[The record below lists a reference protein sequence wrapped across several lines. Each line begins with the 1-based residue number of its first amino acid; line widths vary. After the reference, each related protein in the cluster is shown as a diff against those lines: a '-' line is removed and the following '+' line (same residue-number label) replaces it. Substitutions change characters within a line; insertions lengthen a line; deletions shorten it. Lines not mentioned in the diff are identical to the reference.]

1 MQSLP
6 ILKRRLQAFTLIELL
21 VVIAII
27 AILAAI
33 LFPVF
38 AQAREKARAI
48 SCASNEKQIGLAI
61 LQYVQDYDEMFPK
74 AQGNDGTGPPNFDTW
89 SVTWVD
95 VIQPYAKSYDVFRCP
110 DDSNTQIP
118 AGNAWMGV
126 GVSYDANADNDF
138 PGHWVAYGPFGYG
151 ASGGASFWNYNSET
165 LGQIVMASDC
175 IMVAERHNGDGLKA
189 GVENAT
195 EYNSSFT
202 ETSWASIDE
211 ALIPDGTRP
220 SAPYPFGPNGA
231 VSASHQGRANFL
243 FSDGHVKALVPSS
256 TNPDP
261 INKPLDDEWNCLR
274 PAPFL

>member
-1 MQSLP
+1 MQSIP
-6 ILKRRLQAFTLIELL
+6 ISKRRLQAFTLIELL

-61 LQYVQDYDEMFPK
+61 LQYVQDFDEMFPK
-74 AQGNDGTGPPNFDTW
+74 SQGNQGKAAPNHDIW
-89 SVTWVD
+89 SDTWVD
-95 VIQPYAKSYDVFRCP
+95 VIQPYVKSYDVFRCP
-110 DDSNTQIP
+110 DDPNTTIP
-118 AGNAWMGV
+118 AADSWEGV
-126 GVSYDANADNDF
+126 GVSYDANSDNDF

-151 ASGGASFWNYNSET
+151 SVPGDFWNYNSET
-165 LGQIVMASDC
+165 LGQIVMPADC
-175 IMVAERHNGDGLKA
+175 IMVAERHNGDALKA

-220 SAPYPFGPNGA
+220 PAPYPFGPNGA

-243 FSDGHVKALVPSS
+243 FSDGHVKAIVPSN

-261 INKPLDDEWNCLR
+261 VNQPQADEWNCLR